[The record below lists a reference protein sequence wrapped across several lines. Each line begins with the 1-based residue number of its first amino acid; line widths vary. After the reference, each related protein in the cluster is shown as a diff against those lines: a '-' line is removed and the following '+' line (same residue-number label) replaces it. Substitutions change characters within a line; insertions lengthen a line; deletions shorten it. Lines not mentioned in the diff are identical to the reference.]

1 MQVIR
6 IRVALG
12 HAADELKRAKGIIT
26 AAGEGAKNG
35 AIFGLYCFG
44 DGGIILF
51 GAGGGAV
58 GTDEKGFFALG
69 QVLGGVMDHGI
80 MEFGVIDAGGEA
92 DAVILRQAG
101 GHAAGDIDKIDLGGF
116 SHGLQDLEGIAVVAG
131 IITDGGFHVGAS
143 LRKVIKWCRSRGQ
156 AASKTPHGQERP
168 QAGWRPTQ
176 GGLAPVKGSDAA
188 MRVLLAAAV
197 QHDYRPF
204 ANGEQVL
211 LFGGKTAMI
220 KGDF

>member
-51 GAGGGAV
+51 GAGSGAM

-92 DAVILRQAG
+92 DAVVLRQAG
-101 GHAAGDIDKIDLGGF
+101 AR
-116 SHGLQDLEGIAVVAG
+116 
-131 IITDGGFHVGAS
+131 
-143 LRKVIKWCRSRGQ
+143 RK
-156 AASKTPHGQERP
+156 
-168 QAGWRPTQ
+168 AGWRLSRAVTPPC
-176 GGLAPVKGSDAA
+176 GCFWRPPYSMIIDLLRMGSKCCFLAEKP
-188 MRVLLAAAV
+188 L
-197 QHDYRPF
+197 
-204 ANGEQVL
+204 
-211 LFGGKTAMI
+211 
-220 KGDF
+220 

>member
-1 MQVIR
+1 MQVSLIG
-6 IRVALG
+6 VPLG

-26 AAGEGAKNG
+26 AAGEGAEDR

-80 MEFGVIDAGGEA
+80 VEFGVIDAGGEA
-92 DAVILRQAG
+92 DAGILRKAG
-101 GHAAGDIDKIDLGGF
+101 GHAAGDIDEIDLGGF
-116 SHGLQDLEGIAVVAG
+116 SHGFQDLEGIAVVAG

-143 LRKVIKWCRSRGQ
+143 LGKVIKWCRSRGQ
-156 AASKTPHGQERP
+156 AASKTPTWPGTP
-168 QAGWRPTQ
+168 AGR
-176 GGLAPVKGSDAA
+176 LAPDARRA
-188 MRVLLAAAV
+188 GAC
-197 QHDYRPF
+197 Q
-204 ANGEQVL
+204 GQ
-211 LFGGKTAMI
+211 
-220 KGDF
+220 

>member
-1 MQVIR
+1 MQVSLIG
-6 IRVALG
+6 VPLG

-80 MEFGVIDAGGEA
+80 VEFGVIDAGGEA

-101 GHAAGDIDKIDLGGF
+101 GHAAGDIDEIDLGGF
-116 SHGLQDLEGIAVVAG
+116 SHGFQDLEGIAVVAG
-131 IITDGGFHVGAS
+131 IVADDGFHGDLLGHDVSGTGAG
-143 LRKVIKWCRSRGQ
+143 SR
-156 AASKTPHGQERP
+156 RP
-168 QAGWRPTQ
+168 LWLPPYGMIIAHLPGN
-176 GGLAPVKGSDAA
+176 GKCCF
-188 MRVLLAAAV
+188 LAAK
-197 QHDYRPF
+197 R
-204 ANGEQVL
+204 L
-211 LFGGKTAMI
+211 
-220 KGDF
+220 